1 MKIVFLSCCS
11 VTVELENDSVYYSD
25 KEYDV
30 YLNKK
35 LVLQGFK
42 KNVFSLF
49 DLMPSTKYEIIIND
63 EMLSFSTESASK
75 VIDVDASQIKTTE
88 DIQTI
93 FDRAPSGA
101 LINFNEGTYNVTNL
115 FLRSNT
121 TVNLKK
127 GTIFSGSINPNDYKE
142 LQGEETNGEKVIQR
156 GTWEGEPWNMK
167 LAMINAI
174 DCENVKLVGQG
185 ALDMNSDKAEWFID
199 FRKKPYARPHTL
211 FMNQSNNVRVQ
222 GIHLY
227 NACVWTIHPYFCKNV
242 GFYDLY
248 IQNDPDSPNTD
259 GINPQCVNNC
269 EIIGVEFSVGDDC
282 IAIKSGKLYLGKKY
296 KTPSENILVSNCFMN
311 RGHGAIVL
319 GSEMAGGIK
328 NLTIKKCLFNHTD
341 RGLRIKS
348 RRGRGKDGIIDNIEF
363 SNIKMDNVLTPFVI
377 NMFYFCDPDGKTEYV
392 YSKECLPV
400 DDRTPYLGRFIFK
413 NIECIDVEYCA
424 GYFYGLP
431 EQHIKEVVIKDSKI
445 SFKEEAGS
453 GNPAMMSFA
462 EICSKRGF
470 VFNNVDKAIIENV
483 EMQGQVGEIYSSI
496 NKEIQIVTKQGDK
509 L

>member
-11 VTVELENDSVYYSD
+11 VTVELENSSIYYAD
-25 KEYDV
+25 KAYDV
-30 YLNKK
+30 YLNKR
-35 LVLQGFK
+35 LVLENYK

-49 DLMPSTKYEIIIND
+49 DLQPSTRYEIRVND
-63 EMLSFSTESASK
+63 EVLSFGTESVSK
-75 VIDVDASQIKTTE
+75 IIDVVPEKIKSNE
-88 DIQTI
+88 DIQKI
-93 FDRAPSGA
+93 FDTAPEKS
-101 LINFNEGTYNVTNL
+101 LINFEEGTYNVTNL

-127 GTIFSGSINPNDYKE
+127 GVIFSGSTNPDDYKE
-142 LQGEETNGEKVIQR
+142 LQGEENINGKVIQR

-167 LAMINAI
+167 FAMINAI
-174 DCENVKLVGQG
+174 DSQNVKLVGQG
-185 ALDMNSDKAEWFID
+185 QLDMNSDKAPWFID
-199 FRKKPYARPHTL
+199 FRKKPYARPHTI

-222 GIHLY
+222 GIKLY
-227 NACVWTIHPYFCKNV
+227 NACVWTIHPYFCDNV

-282 IAIKSGKLYLGKKY
+282 IAIKSGKLYLGKTY
-296 KTPSENILVSNCFMN
+296 KRPSENILVSNCYMN

-328 NLTIKKCLFNHTD
+328 NLTIEKCLFNHTD

-363 SNIKMDNVLTPFVI
+363 SNIKMDNVLSPFVI

-400 DDRTPYLGRFIFK
+400 DERTPYLGKFIFQ
-413 NIECIDVEYCA
+413 NIECINTEYCA

-431 EQHIKEVVIKDSKI
+431 EQHIKEVVIKNSKI
-445 SFKEEAGS
+445 SFKEDAGS

-470 VFNNVDKAIIENV
+470 VFNNVDKATIENV
-483 EMQGQVGEIYSSI
+483 TMTGQVGELYSSI
-496 NKEIQIVTKQGDK
+496 NKDIQIEVK
-509 L
+509 

>member
-35 LVLQGFK
+35 PVLQGFK

-49 DLMPSTKYEIIIND
+49 GLTPSTKYEIRVND
-63 EMLSFSTESASK
+63 EVLSFGTESASK
-75 VIDVDASQIKTTE
+75 VIDVEASKIKSNE
-88 DIQTI
+88 DIQRI
-93 FDRAPSGA
+93 LDKAPNGT

-127 GTIFSGSINPNDYKE
+127 GVIFSGSTNPDDYQE
-142 LQGEETNGEKVIQR
+142 LQGEEVNGNKVIQR
-156 GTWEGEPWNMK
+156 GTWEGDPWNMK

-174 DCENVKLVGQG
+174 DCENVKLVGEG
-185 ALDMNSDKAEWFID
+185 VLNMNSDKAEWFID
-199 FRKKPYARPHTL
+199 FRKKPYARPHTI

-328 NLTIKKCLFNHTD
+328 NLTIEKCLFNHTD

-413 NIECIDVEYCA
+413 NIECINTEYCA

-431 EQHIKEVVIKDSKI
+431 EQHIKEVVIKDSKV
-445 SFKEEAGS
+445 SFKEDAGS

-470 VFNNVDKAIIENV
+470 VFNNVDKAVIENV

-496 NKEIQIVTKQGDK
+496 NKDIQIVTK
-509 L
+509 